1 MRVGLTFD
9 AGALI
14 ALERKRPRAA
24 KLYASAVD
32 SGVIVTAPVVAI
44 AEWWRGRSDARERIL
59 HGVRIEPMDDALAR
73 RAGQALAAVSG
84 ATTIDAI
91 VMASAARRGDIVYT
105 SDVDDLMRLASFFPS
120 VRVLAI

>member
-24 KLYASAVD
+24 KLYTSAVD

-91 VMASAARRGDIVYT
+91 VMASAARRGDVVLT
-105 SDVDDLMRLASFFPS
+105 SDVDDLTRLAGHFPAT
-120 VRVLAI
+120 RVLCV